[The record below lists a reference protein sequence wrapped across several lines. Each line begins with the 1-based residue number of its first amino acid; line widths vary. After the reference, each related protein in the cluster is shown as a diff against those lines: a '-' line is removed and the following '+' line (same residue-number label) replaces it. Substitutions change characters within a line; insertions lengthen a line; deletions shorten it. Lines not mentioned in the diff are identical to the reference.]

1 LGHEVKSFAAH
12 QSLMAERKLDI
23 KRRYDLTAEIY
34 DERYTRIQREKYEV
48 VKKYLSKRVARI
60 LDLGCGTGMFLE
72 ELAERNEIVI
82 GVDSSM
88 KMLDIARKRASG
100 ASLVCADADHLPFKD
115 RSFDVVVSVTL
126 LQNVPEPVVTMKEI
140 ARVLKPKGIAIVT
153 SLKRKHSPEKL
164 ADWASSAGLKPIIAE
179 EISDDE
185 DVICVA
191 SF

>member
-1 LGHEVKSFAAH
+1 M
-12 QSLMAERKLDI
+12 MAERKLALR
-23 KRRYDLTAEIY
+23 RRYDLTADIY
-34 DERYTRIQREKYEV
+34 DERYTRIQRKKYEV
-48 VKKYLSKRVARI
+48 VKKYLPKHIARI

-72 ELAERNEIVI
+72 ELAGRGEIVT
-82 GVDSSM
+82 GVDSSVE
-88 KMLDIARKRASG
+88 MLSIAQKRACG

-126 LQNVPEPVVTMKEI
+126 LQNVPEPVATMKEI
-140 ARVLKPKGIAIVT
+140 ARVLKPGAIAIVT

-164 ADWASSAGLKPIIAE
+164 TDWASSAGLKSIIVE
-179 EISDDE
+179 EISDGE

>member
-1 LGHEVKSFAAH
+1 
-12 QSLMAERKLDI
+12 MAERKLDI
-23 KRRYDLTAEIY
+23 RRRYDSTADIY

-48 VKKYLSKRVARI
+48 VKRYLPKRIARI
-60 LDLGCGTGMFLE
+60 LDLGCGTGMFLK
-72 ELAERNEIVI
+72 ELAERGEIVV
-82 GVDSSM
+82 GVDSAVE
-88 KMLDIARKRASG
+88 MLSIARKRASG

-140 ARVLKPKGIAIVT
+140 ARVLKSGGIAIVT
-153 SLKRKHSPEKL
+153 SLKRKHSSEKL
-164 ADWASSAGLKPIIAE
+164 ADWASSAGLKPIIVE
-179 EISDDE
+179 EISDGE

>member
-1 LGHEVKSFAAH
+1 
-12 QSLMAERKLDI
+12 
-23 KRRYDLTAEIY
+23 
-34 DERYTRIQREKYEV
+34 
-48 VKKYLSKRVARI
+48 
-60 LDLGCGTGMFLE
+60 MFLK
-72 ELAERNEIVI
+72 ELAGRGEIVT

-88 KMLDIARKRASG
+88 KMLSIAQKRACL

-140 ARVLKPKGIAIVT
+140 ARVLKPGGIAIVT
-153 SLKRKHSPEKL
+153 SLKRKHGPEKL
-164 ADWASSAGLKPIIAE
+164 ADWASSVGLKPIIVE
-179 EISDDE
+179 EISNSE

>member
-1 LGHEVKSFAAH
+1 
-12 QSLMAERKLDI
+12 MAERKLDI
-23 KRRYDLTAEIY
+23 RRRYDSTAKIY

-48 VKKYLSKRVARI
+48 VKKYLPKHIARI
-60 LDLGCGTGMFLE
+60 LDLGCGTGMFLG
-72 ELAERNEIVI
+72 ELARWGKLVVGI
-82 GVDSSM
+82 DSSA
-88 KMLDIARKRASG
+88 KMLGIARKRAG
-100 ASLVCADADHLPFKD
+100 GVSLVCADADHLPFKD

-126 LQNVPEPVVTMKEI
+126 LQNVPEPVTTMKEI
-140 ARVLKPKGIAIVT
+140 TRVLKPKGVAIVT

-179 EISDDE
+179 EISDSE

>member
-1 LGHEVKSFAAH
+1 
-12 QSLMAERKLDI
+12 MAERKLDI

-72 ELAERNEIVI
+72 ELAGRNEIVI

-140 ARVLKPKGIAIVT
+140 ARVLKPGGISIVT

-179 EISDDE
+179 EISDSE